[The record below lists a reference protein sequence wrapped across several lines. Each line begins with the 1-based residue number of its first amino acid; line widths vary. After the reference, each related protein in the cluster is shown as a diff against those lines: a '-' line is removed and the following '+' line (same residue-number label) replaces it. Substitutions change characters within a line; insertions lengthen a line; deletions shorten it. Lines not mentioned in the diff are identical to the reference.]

1 MSRNL
6 CSRVD
11 SDEDFTSKTVTF
23 KQTVLRDPNRIA
35 HVLLLEAAQLLF

>member
-11 SDEDFTSKTVTF
+11 FDGDITSKTVTF
-23 KQTVLRDPNRIA
+23 NQTVLRDPNRIA
-35 HVLLLEAAQLLF
+35 HVLLLEVAELLF